1 MNPVRSARWPWA
13 GGIALVVV
21 SLLALSAWS
30 EAASAG
36 RRMGFGVDEH
46 PAGILV
52 TEVDAGF
59 AAERAGLEAGDV
71 IVRVDGLPATKV
83 ADWDVAAAHFS
94 PEREVEIEVL
104 RDGERRV
111 LRAHPGAPFPWLRFL
126 LTVITALAYL
136 GLALLIV
143 LQDRRELAPRL
154 LLYFSLAVAVEM
166 SVPAGAVGDLT
177 LGAASLTLF
186 YLLTGVEIGLELH
199 LASVIPERRFW
210 LSRQRWVVPLYY
222 GVGLGLGTATAVTYL
237 VEDVAGHPLFP
248 WSSTQLEE
256 VLLYL
261 ALPVWAVAVVALL
274 AVPAFSHPDRRKR
287 QQAALVL
294 AGVTPWAIFVL
305 VTTLADAISLVQ
317 LYWLATIE
325 PLVLLAYPVAVFV
338 AIFRYDLFDVEVAVR
353 RSLLYGAL
361 TGSLILVFYAALGAG
376 GAVFSELVE
385 ERGSVWAIALA
396 TLILGLATAP
406 LLRFLQRQIDR
417 RLFPERHAMRQ
428 HLIALAGELPA
439 HGKRPLM
446 GEHLAD
452 RIAAIFGA
460 RSLVLFLADPAIAA
474 LGLLVA
480 RGTDGD
486 GRLDRSLL
494 LPLDDPALA
503 ALQRIGRPVPPAAV
517 RPAEADSPLLARLAA
532 LRPELLVPLVSHHRL
547 VGLLVLGPRPGRQPY
562 RGEEMELL
570 GLLSHNVA
578 QVFENARLFESATY
592 ESLTGLLRREAI
604 LERLEIELHRA
615 IRHHRPLTVG
625 LADLDHFKAVNDR
638 FGHLAGDSLLKRIA
652 EALASS
658 LRDTDAVGRY
668 GGEEFLLVLPETTL
682 PGAQVAAEKMRRA
695 VEAVRLTMDDGSEV
709 SVTVSIGLAEI
720 GLLRDPAGEPTAREM
735 IAAADA
741 ALYRAK
747 HAGRNR
753 VHPLLT
759 AAG

>member
-1 MNPVRSARWPWA
+1 MNPVRSARWPSA
-13 GGIALVVV
+13 AGIALVVL
-21 SLLALSAWS
+21 SLLVLSAWS

-36 RRMGFGVDEH
+36 RRMGFSPEQAPG
-46 PAGILV
+46 GIVV

-94 PEREVEIEVL
+94 PEREIEIEVL

-111 LRAHPGAPFPWLRFL
+111 LVARPGAPFPWPRFL
-126 LTVITALAYL
+126 LTAVTALAYL

-143 LQDRRELAPRL
+143 LQDSRELAPRL
-154 LLYFSLAVAVEM
+154 LFYFSLAVAVELAL
-166 SVPAGAVGDLT
+166 PAGAIGDLA
-177 LGAASLTLF
+177 LGAAALTFF
-186 YLLTGVEIGLELH
+186 YLLTGAEIGLELH

-210 LSRQRWVVPLYY
+210 LSRHRWVVPLYY
-222 GVGLGLGTATAVTYL
+222 VAGLGLGTATAATYL
-237 VEDVAGHPLFP
+237 VEDVAGRPLFP
-248 WSSTQLEE
+248 WSSAQLEE

-261 ALPVWAVAVVALL
+261 AMPVWAVAVVALL
-274 AVPAFSHPDRRKR
+274 AGPAFSHPERRKR

-294 AGVTPWAIFVL
+294 AGVTPWAIFIL
-305 VTTLADAISLVQ
+305 LTTLADATEMIS

-338 AIFRYDLFDVEVAVR
+338 AIFRYDLFDVEVTVR

-417 RLFPERHAMRQ
+417 RLFPERRALRQ
-428 HLIALAGELPA
+428 HLIELAGELPA

-452 RIAAIFGA
+452 RIVAIFGA

-480 RGTDGD
+480 RGTDAHA
-486 GRLDRSLL
+486 RLDRSLL

-503 ALQRIGRPVPPAAV
+503 VLQRIGRPVPPAALG
-517 RPAEADSPLLARLAA
+517 AAADSPLLTRLAP
-532 LRPELLVPLVSHHRL
+532 LRPELLVPLVSHDRL
-547 VGLLVLGPRPGRQPY
+547 VGLLVLGPRAGRQPY

-604 LERLEIELHRA
+604 LERLETELHRA
-615 IRHHRPLTVG
+615 LRHDRPLTVG
-625 LADLDHFKAVNDR
+625 LADLDHFKGVNDR

-652 EALASS
+652 EALAAS
-658 LRDTDAVGRY
+658 LRDTDGVGRY

-682 PGAQVAAEKMRRA
+682 AGAQVAAEKMRRA

-709 SVTVSIGLAEI
+709 SVTVSIGLA
-720 GLLRDPAGEPTAREM
+720 GLDLLRGRAAEPTAREM